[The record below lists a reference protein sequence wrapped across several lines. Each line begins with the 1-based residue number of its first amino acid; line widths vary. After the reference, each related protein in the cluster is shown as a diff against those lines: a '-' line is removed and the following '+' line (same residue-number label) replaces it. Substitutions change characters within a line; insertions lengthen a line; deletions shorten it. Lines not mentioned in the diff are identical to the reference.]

1 MFKID
6 GYKVKVLS
14 HALGHDDAY
23 GGTILGTDVLGIEG
37 RATAT
42 ATATITRQRPRGP
55 RNRRRARPRRRD
67 RARGGCVS

>member
-23 GGTILGTDVLGIEG
+23 GGTILGTDVLGIE
-37 RATAT
+37 RQAT
-42 ATATITRQRPRGP
+42 ATATITSRCDRQHPKGL
-55 RNRRRARPRRRD
+55 
-67 RARGGCVS
+67 S